1 MRLAILGFAL
11 AALGVTAPGALADGK
26 NVKRTVEMPSPLS
39 GDGYRVEHP
48 KTYYTDPPRAY
59 GYAHPPRTTYRV
71 VRREAAPQ
79 VYYSAPSTTTY
90 TTRTYTTGTT
100 YTTGPSCCCS
110 CDGTRTTTTT
120 IAPGSLSGPYNGGV
134 GYGVEGGYYGGGG
147 GVIISEGSGT
157 RGSYVLSA
165 PASRYTFQRRGGYG
179 GGKGMGGAGC
189 H

>member
-11 AALGVTAPGALADGK
+11 AALCVTAPGALADGK
-26 NVKRTVEMPSPLS
+26 NVKRTVEMPAPLS

-48 KTYYTDPPRAY
+48 KTYYTHPPREY

-79 VYYSAPSTTTY
+79 VYYSAPSTT
-90 TTRTYTTGTT
+90 GT
-100 YTTGPSCCCS
+100 SCCCS
-110 CDGTRTTTTT
+110 CGEIVTTTT
-120 IAPGSLSGPYNGGV
+120 IAPGSLSGPYTGGV

-147 GVIISEGSGT
+147 GVVIREGSGA

-165 PASRYTFQRRGGYG
+165 PASRYTFQRRGSYG
-179 GGKGMGGAGC
+179 GGKGMGGGGC